1 MKHYDKLNQLE
12 NISIDLSV
20 FASAVRVMSYG
31 APEASKQD
39 ADNMMH
45 HITSELDKIND
56 RLIHSFDSLFQA
68 IREESF
74 SETSKKTKRNKV

>member
-1 MKHYDKLNQLE
+1 MKHYDKLQQLE
-12 NISIDLSV
+12 DISIDLEV

-31 APEASKQD
+31 TPEACKRD

-45 HITSELDKIND
+45 HITSELDKINN
-56 RLIHSFDSLFQA
+56 RLIHVFDNLFQA
-68 IREESF
+68 IKEEGL

>member
-31 APEASKQD
+31 APEASRQD
-39 ADNMMH
+39 MDNMMH

-56 RLIHSFDSLFQA
+56 RLIQVFDDLFQA
-68 IREESF
+68 IKEEGL

>member
-1 MKHYDKLNQLE
+1 MKHFDKLNQLE

-31 APEASKQD
+31 APEANKQD
-39 ADNMMH
+39 ADNMMY
-45 HITSELDKIND
+45 HITSELDKINN
-56 RLIHSFDSLFQA
+56 RLIHVFDDLFQT
-68 IREESF
+68 IREESL